1 MSAQRGAVLLMT
13 FQRSHELGQVIESL
27 RAAWNSSYQELLVIE
42 HEGFPQVTTKIQSID
57 WIIPR
62 IVQVK
67 HEEKISAA
75 SNINKNLYLGLSTLF
90 ETSDVEFVTV
100 VEDDIYV
107 SSDFLKFSAEVVDM
121 EISNTKFMG
130 VNGFS
135 GAKYSKYEIET
146 YGRFRFGFGWGWT
159 IPRRTWNLI
168 CDTLKN
174 NSEMHWDGLVE
185 PIIKSG
191 YVVMPHNSKLVNLGF
206 GITATHTIENSLH
219 EGLLNAS
226 FSGDSVDIFSYK
238 PKFSHFELNWRFD
251 AVPFQQ
257 PIGFRGRLINLL
269 YSIMPALVIRAKD
282 ANLRTFLKQH
292 SLGLIQKLAIVL
304 TKD

>member
-1 MSAQRGAVLLMT
+1 MSAKRGAVLLMT
-13 FQRSHELGQVIESL
+13 FQRSHELAQVIESL
-27 RAAWNSSYQELLVIE
+27 RAAWNSSYLELLVIE
-42 HEGFPQVTTKIQSID
+42 HQGFPQVTANIQSID

-67 HEEKISAA
+67 HNPKISAG

-90 ETSDVEFVTV
+90 ETTEVEFVTV
-100 VEDDIYV
+100 IEDDIYI
-107 SSDFLKFSAEVVDM
+107 SSDFLKFSAEVVAM

-135 GAKYSKYEIET
+135 GATYSKDEIET

-159 IPRRTWNLI
+159 IPRRSWNLI

-206 GITATHTIENSLH
+206 GSNATHTIENSPYEDRLY
-219 EGLLNAS
+219 AS
-226 FSGDSVDIFSYK
+226 FSGDYVDIFSYK
-238 PKFSHFELNWRFD
+238 PRFSHFELNWRFD

-257 PIGFRGRLINLL
+257 PIGFRGRLINYL
-269 YSIMPALVIRAKD
+269 YSIMPELVIQARD
-282 ANLRTFLKQH
+282 VNLYKFLKQH
-292 SLGLIQKLAIVL
+292 SLGLIQKMAIVL
-304 TKD
+304 TRR